1 MNCNFSIYNIGGS
14 YGSVDATRYCMT
26 VTDFGGNYLN
36 FGRNETNEA
45 ETDQR

>member
-1 MNCNFSIYNIGGS
+1 MNCNFSLGGS